1 MNTSTLVNG
10 ESPRANIPAATI
22 RIAPEK
28 TGSRIE
34 LNGDMDSPAPQKNRP
49 AILKRVALVLLI
61 AVTGLGVG
69 KLAYGW
75 WTVGRFIENTDDAY
89 VGGDVTV
96 ISP

>member
-69 KLAYGW
+69 KQI
-75 WTVGRFIENTDDAY
+75 GRAH
-89 VGGDVTV
+89 V
-96 ISP
+96 